1 MMNNSF
7 EYVQSLC
14 DTINDQSKIIERLNK
29 NNRELHQ
36 ILAMHGIE
44 FMKEEKEN
52 EKYEYDL

>member
-14 DTINDQSKIIERLNK
+14 DTINDQLKIIERLNK

-36 ILAMHGIE
+36 LLAMHDIE
-44 FMKEEKEN
+44 FLKEVEEN
-52 EKYEYDL
+52 EGG